1 MNRTPDGAALR
12 SIYSVVLGRLAT
24 RGRLAAL
31 GALGGVLIIA
41 GFTVGRAAGTTG
53 PDHDGATLLA
63 NLGLGIVLPVSSLV
77 MASSALGELREDHSL
92 VYLWLRPLRPWVV
105 PLAGFGAAV
114 SLVLPLVLLPGFLAA
129 LLSGTGRGLPGAAL
143 IAMTVGTLAYCGVF
157 LAFGLWVRRTLL
169 WGLAYILIWEG
180 FVASAGTGPAS
191 LAIRAYTRSIIAR
204 VTDTELGLGTMSL
217 TTGILVP
224 LAITLGAMALAVHRY
239 GNLDVD

>member
-1 MNRTPDGAALR
+1 MNPTIDGTALR
-12 SIYSVVLGRLAT
+12 SVYSMVLGRLAT
-24 RGRLAAL
+24 RGRLGAL

-41 GFTVGRAAGTTG
+41 GFAVGRATDSVRPAHG
-53 PDHDGATLLA
+53 GATLLA
-63 NLGLGIVLPVSSLV
+63 NLGLGVVLPVSSLV

-105 PLAGFGAAV
+105 PVAAFGAAV
-114 SLVLPLVLLPGFLAA
+114 SLVFPLVVIPGVLAA
-129 LLSGTGRGLPGAAL
+129 VLSGTGGGLPGAAL
-143 IAMTVGTLAYCGVF
+143 IAIAVGTLAYCGVF

-191 LAIRAYTRSIIAR
+191 LAIRAYTRSVVAR
-204 VTDTELGLGTMSL
+204 ITDTDLGLGTMSL
-217 TTGILVP
+217 TTGVLVP
-224 LAITLGAMALAVHRY
+224 LIVTAGAMALAVYRY